1 MSTVFYILIGVFGF
15 ALMIFLHE
23 LGHFLS
29 AKLSGVRVN
38 EFAIGMGPKILKF
51 QKGETLYSVR
61 LLPIG
66 GFCSM
71 EGEDGESD
79 DPKAFHRAKVW
90 KRIIILVMGAVM
102 NLLFG
107 FILMMVIQGQE
118 PAFTS
123 TTVSGFAEHSVSAQS
138 GLEVGDRLL
147 KVDGYSILVTRDVDF
162 AFGLAYQEQR
172 TLIDVVVNRNGETVT
187 LENFRIPIRSGMI
200 DPDFWV
206 APIEKN
212 VFTLI
217 GQSFKETVSMVKLV
231 WVSLHG
237 MITGRFGLNE
247 MAGPV
252 GAVDM
257 VSQVTSAGMQRS
269 FLEGMNMLIQMLAM
283 ISINLGVMNLLPLP
297 ALDGGRLV
305 FQVIE
310 LIFRKPFP
318 RKYEGYVH
326 GAGFA
331 LLMLLT
337 IVLTFND
344 IVRIVTGG

>member
-15 ALMIFLHE
+15 ALMILLHE
-23 LGHFLS
+23 LGHFVS

-38 EFAIGMGPKILKF
+38 EFAIGMGPKLFKF
-51 QKGETLYSVR
+51 QKGETLYSIR

-71 EGEDGESD
+71 EGEDGESSD
-79 DPKAFHRAKVW
+79 SKAFFRAKVW
-90 KRIIILVMGAVM
+90 KRIIILVMGAAM
-102 NLLFG
+102 NILFG
-107 FILMMVIQGQE
+107 FILMMILQGQE
-118 PAFTS
+118 PAFAS
-123 TTVSGFAEHSVSAQS
+123 TTIAKFEANAITAQS
-138 GLEVGDRLL
+138 GLQVGDRFL
-147 KVDGYSILVTRDVDF
+147 KVDGYSILTTRDVDF
-162 AFGLAYQEQR
+162 ALGLAGQEKR
-172 TLIDVVVNRNGETVT
+172 TAVDVVVQRNGEAVEFKNLKFPTK
-187 LENFRIPIRSGMI
+187 NGGI
-200 DPDFWV
+200 DPDFRV
-206 APIEKN
+206 EPIEKN

-217 GQSFKETVSMVKLV
+217 GQSYKETVSMVKLV

-237 MITGRFGLNE
+237 IITGRFGLKD

-257 VSQVTSAGMQRS
+257 ISQATSAGMKQS
-269 FLEGMNMLIQMLAM
+269 FLDGLNMLIRMLAL

-310 LIFRKPFP
+310 LIFRKPVP

-331 LLMLLT
+331 LLMLFLL
-337 IVLTFND
+337 VVTFND